1 MNIWYHLK
9 EKRVSDIVL
18 NLNLVSFFTE
28 MSSIQNKA
36 KKIVSKKDPMKQ
48 FFDEFQITWPKI
60 DEEIYQTLWFKWVF
74 ELWEFEL

>member
-36 KKIVSKKDPMKQ
+36 KKIVSKKDAMKQ
-48 FFDEFQITWPKI
+48 FFDEFQIT
-60 DEEIYQTLWFKWVF
+60 
-74 ELWEFEL
+74 